1 MNEIIVKDDVSIK
14 CLIYEVR
21 GRQVMLNS
29 DLVRLYETETRRI
42 NEAVSRNEEKFPERF
57 CFRI

>member
-1 MNEIIVKDDVSIK
+1 MNKIIVKDDVSIK

-42 NEAVSRNEEKFPERF
+42 NEVSGF
-57 CFRI
+57 